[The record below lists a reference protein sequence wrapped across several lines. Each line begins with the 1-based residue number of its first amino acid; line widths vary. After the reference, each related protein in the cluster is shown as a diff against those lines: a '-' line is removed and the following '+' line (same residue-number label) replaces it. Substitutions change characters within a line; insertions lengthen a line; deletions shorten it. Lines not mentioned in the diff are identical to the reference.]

1 MVLNPESPGTG
12 GHQRVCLGSKR
23 FFFFFLN
30 FGPKPSPEEFTIS
43 PRGRVPPAAA
53 SPVPAR
59 ASGLRGSGHAGAVQ
73 GASGPAPRAA
83 AAPPLAR
90 MWPGGGGEGVAAAAP
105 GAPGAFSTFANA
117 AAPRPAPRR
126 RSSARPRRLRARP
139 ALLSSLPPMA
149 FRARGRR
156 PPLPPLLLL
165 LLWVTGQAAPVAG
178 LGLGSDTEPQI
189 ERRFVPDEC
198 PRTVRS
204 GDFVRYHYVGTFP
217 DGQKFDSRY
226 RSPRGRPA
234 SALPLSGQAFRARRT
249 SPSPAPRASRSS
261 LPPRAGLPDPE
272 PRSPRGERP
281 RP

>member
-1 MVLNPESPGTG
+1 
-12 GHQRVCLGSKR
+12 
-23 FFFFFLN
+23 
-30 FGPKPSPEEFTIS
+30 
-43 PRGRVPPAAA
+43 
-53 SPVPAR
+53 
-59 ASGLRGSGHAGAVQ
+59 
-73 GASGPAPRAA
+73 
-83 AAPPLAR
+83 
-90 MWPGGGGEGVAAAAP
+90 
-105 GAPGAFSTFANA
+105 
-117 AAPRPAPRR
+117 
-126 RSSARPRRLRARP
+126 
-139 ALLSSLPPMA
+139 MA

-261 LPPRAGLPDPE
+261 LPPRAGLPDPK
-272 PRSPRGERP
+272 PRSPWGERP

>member
-1 MVLNPESPGTG
+1 M
-12 GHQRVCLGSKR
+12 
-23 FFFFFLN
+23 
-30 FGPKPSPEEFTIS
+30 
-43 PRGRVPPAAA
+43 
-53 SPVPAR
+53 
-59 ASGLRGSGHAGAVQ
+59 
-73 GASGPAPRAA
+73 
-83 AAPPLAR
+83 
-90 MWPGGGGEGVAAAAP
+90 AAAAP

-261 LPPRAGLPDPE
+261 LPPAQGSPTLNPAAPGASVRALRLPGSSHAGLGSR
-272 PRSPRGERP
+272 RSPCVAESGRGTRSQRTDKGGIDGRWPRRGGPRARGRCWGSPAASLNRAVPRAPSLDRP
-281 RP
+281 GRRCRSRRKQLPRCRSDFGVPAWF